1 MNGWAKPD
9 PFTVRV
15 IPSVWTP
22 YSPEQAVDLIGWPV
36 EQVREVFGDTVLVRR
51 WLSRLE
57 FGRPDPAPDS
67 AEVRDEVNEI
77 IGQGII
83 SPAEQHHLF
92 CPPPRLPDPDQL
104 RRDLIAARDWD
115 GVQSA

>member
-1 MNGWAKPD
+1 MNGWSKGD

-15 IPSVWTP
+15 IPSTWTP
-22 YSPEQAVDLIGWPV
+22 YVPEAVVDLIGWPV

-57 FGRPDPAPDS
+57 FGRPEPSPDS
-67 AEVRDEVNEI
+67 VEVRDEVAEI
-77 IGQGII
+77 IERGII
-83 SPAEQHHLF
+83 SPAEQHRLF
-92 CPPPRLPDPDQL
+92 CGSPPVSDPDQL

-115 GVQSA
+115 GVRSA

>member
-1 MNGWAKPD
+1 MNSWAKGD
-9 PFTVRV
+9 QFTVRV
-15 IPSVWTP
+15 MPSTWTP
-22 YSPEQAVDLIGWPV
+22 YSPEQAVDLLGWPV

-67 AEVRDEVNEI
+67 AEVRDEVTEI
-77 IGQGII
+77 IERGVT
-83 SPAEQHHLF
+83 SPREQHRLF
-92 CPPPRLPDPDQL
+92 RPPPRQPDPDQL

-115 GVQSA
+115 GTYSS